1 MAVVRTL
8 ILVAFLVFGPV
19 SGTVVAES
27 FFTSENYLKG
37 KFAFD
42 EGDYEIAVK
51 LWMDSAKQGQPEAQG
66 FIGAMYHAGYGV
78 EKDYGMAMKWYLK
91 AAKKGV
97 AQAQL
102 GIGNMYGD
110 GLGVEKDYV
119 KARMWFEISADA
131 GNQRAEYN
139 SRKVAQRM
147 TEADIAKADSMA
159 LDWIK
164 TH

>member
-51 LWMDSAKQGQPEAQG
+51 LWMDSAKQGQAEAQG

-78 EKDYGMAMKWYLK
+78 EKDYGKAMKWYLK
-91 AAKKGV
+91 AAGKGV

-119 KARMWFEISADA
+119 KVSLA
-131 GNQRAEYN
+131 
-139 SRKVAQRM
+139 
-147 TEADIAKADSMA
+147 
-159 LDWIK
+159 
-164 TH
+164 